1 MAKASEESAM
11 QQYRLFPDAV
21 AIYVHYKYTFIN
33 DSLVVRRQTLPRI
46 AARKNDLVFK
56 RGWDKKVLVVG
67 NLKRSKLP
75 AKFDFKALTKARI
88 CDQEEWKQLPFDLSD
103 GCHRR
108 VAMEELELHYGG
120 SDKFPAEWNCLVGV
134 IPHIDMPVD
143 ISRNHGM
150 TENDFQARHGTMTIF
165 DWMYSIWETYQL
177 KDVQELREEASSA
190 NGFKSKPAGKDAKY
204 NLVEQKFKAGH
215 GDSSSQTVPSATH
228 IGQICKFLE
237 KLDDDQREHLQGLQ
251 DFAAYDLWKA
261 THKWADDETK
271 EDKNVQERL
280 EQHCFLLPVH
290 VSSRT
295 FNPLKN
301 KAGLFTAD
309 NARARFRLKCAF
321 AHMWARFVRSGGLL
335 RGTHKQWGKTL
346 AISIQQ
352 ARLTLSATEQE
363 ELETALKDQRDDHVF
378 VDGVFANVNHQDKDC
393 PPDHRADYEQCFF
406 LAALRDRKA
415 LAKKVTE
422 SFVHAFCKH
431 LH

>member
-46 AARKNDLVFK
+46 AARKKDLIFK

-88 CDQEEWKQLPFDLSD
+88 CDQEEWKQLPYDLSD

-150 TENDFQARHGTMTIF
+150 MENDFQARHGTMTIF
-165 DWMYSIWETYQL
+165 DWMYSIWDTYQL

-215 GDSSSQTVPSATH
+215 GDSSSRNGP
-228 IGQICKFLE
+228 IGDPHRPDLQI
-237 KLDDDQREHLQGLQ
+237 
-251 DFAAYDLWKA
+251 
-261 THKWADDETK
+261 
-271 EDKNVQERL
+271 
-280 EQHCFLLPVH
+280 P
-290 VSSRT
+290 
-295 FNPLKN
+295 
-301 KAGLFTAD
+301 
-309 NARARFRLKCAF
+309 
-321 AHMWARFVRSGGLL
+321 
-335 RGTHKQWGKTL
+335 
-346 AISIQQ
+346 
-352 ARLTLSATEQE
+352 
-363 ELETALKDQRDDHVF
+363 
-378 VDGVFANVNHQDKDC
+378 
-393 PPDHRADYEQCFF
+393 
-406 LAALRDRKA
+406 
-415 LAKKVTE
+415 
-422 SFVHAFCKH
+422 
-431 LH
+431 